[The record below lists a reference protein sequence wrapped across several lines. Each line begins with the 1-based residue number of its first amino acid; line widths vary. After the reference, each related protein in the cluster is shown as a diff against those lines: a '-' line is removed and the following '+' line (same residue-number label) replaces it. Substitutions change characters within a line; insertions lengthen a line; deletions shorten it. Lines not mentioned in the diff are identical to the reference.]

1 MSRYSKTK
9 TKTFDITS
17 QYDDR
22 AGNVSAYNTTLYKVV
37 PETNSDIYVITQEG
51 DRLDLLADNFYGD
64 SSLWW
69 FIASVNNISTM
80 NVEAGLSLRIPS
92 AIEDAKGR

>member
-1 MSRYSKTK
+1 MSRYNNTTK
-9 TKTFDITS
+9 SRKSLNAT
-17 QYDDR
+17 YNNR
-22 AGNVSAYNTTLYKVV
+22 AGNVLKYNTTLYEKNT
-37 PETNSDIYVITQEG
+37 ETDSDIFIKTQEG

-92 AIEDAKGR
+92 AIENAKGR